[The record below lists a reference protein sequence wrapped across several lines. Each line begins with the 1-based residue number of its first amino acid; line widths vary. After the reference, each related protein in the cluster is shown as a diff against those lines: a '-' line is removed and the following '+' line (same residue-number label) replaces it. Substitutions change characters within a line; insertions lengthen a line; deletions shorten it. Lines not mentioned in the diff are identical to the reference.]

1 MLRESGLPVITE
13 SIFQRMA
20 DSFLLDL
27 HHEFCGN
34 ELMIQKHMTELARLK
49 EEYIAKMKQSFI
61 EQTANIQND
70 NKMQLFQALDRLAIR

>member
-1 MLRESGLPVITE
+1 
-13 SIFQRMA
+13 
-20 DSFLLDL
+20 
-27 HHEFCGN
+27 
-34 ELMIQKHMTELARLK
+34 LK